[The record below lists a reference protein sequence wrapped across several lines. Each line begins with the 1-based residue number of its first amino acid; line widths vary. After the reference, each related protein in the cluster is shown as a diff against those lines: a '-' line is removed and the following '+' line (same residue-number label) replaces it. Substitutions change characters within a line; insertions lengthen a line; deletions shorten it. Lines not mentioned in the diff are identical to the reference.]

1 MVFVVRAKMHSSGD
15 FGGDAISRSN
25 DSGMSRSG
33 YRSRS
38 CRSNEC
44 APTQIFQH
52 EYYFRLTGNNIGD
65 PDRLMVQAFTYSKN
79 ISLSP
84 LESRRHEQER
94 KREILHPSHL
104 VSAGEPTNNFAFTSR
119 YRVSENTQK
128 GLPPLHRTAFH
139 GCGPTQEQLT
149 EGQGISPT
157 GRLPS
162 LVRGSTRFDYR
173 LAL

>member
-1 MVFVVRAKMHSSGD
+1 MIHSFVCHTTYRTLLRSS
-15 FGGDAISRSN
+15 SN
-25 DSGMSRSG
+25 MEP
-33 YRSRS
+33 
-38 CRSNEC
+38 SNEC

-128 GLPPLHRTAFH
+128 GLPPLHFGARHKGIHFENAHRTVPQYGF
-139 GCGPTQEQLT
+139 
-149 EGQGISPT
+149 
-157 GRLPS
+157 
-162 LVRGSTRFDYR
+162 RF
-173 LAL
+173 LNNFAE

>member
-1 MVFVVRAKMHSSGD
+1 LISCTSFHFFCTTKRGD
-15 FGGDAISRSN
+15 
-25 DSGMSRSG
+25 
-33 YRSRS
+33 
-38 CRSNEC
+38 EC

-79 ISLSP
+79 ISLSS

-119 YRVSENTQK
+119 YRVSENTQTER
-128 GLPPLHRTAFH
+128 GSYFLGPLH
-139 GCGPTQEQLT
+139 GPPNPVRANNLRDP
-149 EGQGISPT
+149 SLPT
-157 GRLPS
+157 GPCKGFSLPS
-162 LVRGSTRFDYR
+162 HS
-173 LAL
+173 